1 MKRSMA
7 GLQVV
12 RDTDA
17 VTSHQGWGER
27 IQRVLNEPGL
37 VLPHFQ
43 SIIDLGRGVVAGYE
57 LLSRFDLPDGQRPFE
72 WFAAA
77 EQHGMVEALD
87 ATVLEAAIQRLP
99 ELPQNTFLTVNVT
112 SLGAASP
119 LVGNVIERAGSIA
132 GLVVE
137 LTEQT
142 ALDDPFALVEFT
154 KFVRTRGGMIAVDD
168 VGTGYSSLQR
178 VMALR
183 PEFVKIDRSFV
194 SSLHTDEAKVAAVEM
209 MGKLADR
216 IDGWVIAEGVE
227 EIPELDRL
235 AQLGVPLAQ
244 GFLFSRPQL
253 EPPMAVD
260 QSLVQRLITLN
271 EVDDCEVAPL
281 VEMISPECHP
291 VTEEQIQVRFAVDS
305 GLDYLPTLDSLDR
318 PHALMRRP
326 RTGEGSRIGY
336 SPMKIHPGATVA
348 QVARRAMARAASER
362 FTPLVYCNEEGK
374 YVGLLRIERLIEGL
388 APSAGPDPR

>member
-1 MKRSMA
+1 MLLEM

-12 RDTDA
+12 RDSGADIPPH
-17 VTSHQGWGER
+17 SWRER
-27 IQRVLNEPGL
+27 IEKVLDEPAL

-43 SIIDLGRGVVAGYE
+43 SIIDVGRGVVAGYE

-77 EQHGMVEALD
+77 EQHGLVEALD
-87 ATVLEAAIQRLP
+87 ATVLETAIQRLP

-119 LVGNVIERAGSIA
+119 LVREVIKRADSIA
-132 GLVVE
+132 GLVIE

-142 ALDDPFALVEFT
+142 ALDNPFALVEFT

-183 PEFVKIDRSFV
+183 PEFVKIDRSFIT
-194 SSLHTDEAKVAAVEM
+194 SLHTDEAKVAAVEM

-227 EIPELDRL
+227 EVQELDRL

-260 QSLVQRLITLN
+260 QTLVQRLISFSEIDN
-271 EVDDCEVAPL
+271 CEIAPL
-281 VEMISPECHP
+281 VEMIDPESHP
-291 VTEEQIQVRFAVDS
+291 VSEEQIQVRFAADIS
-305 GLDYLPTLDSLDR
+305 LDFLPTLDSLDR
-318 PHALMRRP
+318 PHALVRRP
-326 RTGEGSRIGY
+326 RADEAGRIRF
-336 SPMKIHPGATVA
+336 SPMKIHPGATMA
-348 QVARRAMARAASER
+348 QVARRAMTRTAGDR
-362 FTPLVYCNEEGK
+362 FAPLVYCNEEGK

-388 APSAGPDPR
+388 APTAGLPPR